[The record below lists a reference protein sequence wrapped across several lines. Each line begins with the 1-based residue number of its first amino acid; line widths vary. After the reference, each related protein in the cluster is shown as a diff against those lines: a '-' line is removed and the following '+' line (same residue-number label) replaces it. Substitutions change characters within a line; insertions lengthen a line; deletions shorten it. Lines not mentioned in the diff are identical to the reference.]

1 MTKLILR
8 VVALIGRISAIL
20 FTKTRVERIRAA
32 YCHGLYKRRFR
43 HTNMPHI
50 IGPFNNL
57 WGAEY
62 IELGKNVVFGK
73 NIVLTAI
80 YKLNGQFFSP
90 KINIGEG
97 SRIGDFCHLTAINGI
112 ELGKCVLLGRF
123 VLITDNSHGVTSFDD
138 MQIDPSIRKIVSKG
152 PVVIGNNVWIGDK
165 CTILPGVRIG
175 DGAIVAANTVVTKD
189 VPSYCVVAG
198 KPAKVVKEIC

>member
-1 MTKLILR
+1 MRLLLR
-8 VVALIGRISAIL
+8 FISFFGYVLSFI
-20 FTKTRVERIRAA
+20 FTKQRIERIRAA
-32 YCHGLYKRRFR
+32 YCHGLYRRRFK
-43 HTNMPHI
+43 HTNMPYI

-73 NIVLTAI
+73 NIVLTAL
-80 YKLNGQFFSP
+80 YKLNGQVFSP

-123 VLITDNSHGVTSFDD
+123 VLITDNSHGATSFDD

-175 DGAIVAANTVVTKD
+175 DGAIVAANAVVTKD